1 MKNKYLI
8 YKEEIADLFD
18 MGNSYSAIAQILI
31 ERHGLDVTKDH
42 LRKSIK
48 EIVKYLIVDQE
59 IVKYNVRLAK
69 QKQAA
74 QDLNRIE
81 RKSFR
86 EHARLENALMLYNK
100 ELINLLTDQ
109 RSLKCKTRS
118 HEVSNHKA
126 AMIIHIA
133 DTHFNELVDV
143 EGNKYDFNVASKR
156 LAKFAYYA
164 KKYAEMHEVQ
174 NVLIA
179 ITGDLL
185 NSDRR
190 LDEKLSMASNRAKAT
205 FLGVHLL
212 KHFILDINEIANV
225 SVACVT
231 GNESRIVEEM
241 GWTDIVASDNYD
253 FTIFEMLKLLLPD
266 LTFIKGRALEVVVEV
281 ANQNVLL
288 IHGHQLG
295 RMDSN
300 QISKVISKY
309 ARKGTQIDFIICGH
323 LHETM
328 ITDTLARSSS
338 LVGANAY
345 SDNAL
350 NLYSRAAQNVYI
362 MLKDE
367 RQDIR
372 IDLQDTIGFQG
383 YDIDLELAAYNAKSI
398 EKTKQKETI
407 FKIII

>member
-18 MGNSYSAIAQILI
+18 MGNSYAQIAQILI

-48 EIVKYLIVDQE
+48 EIVKYLIVDKE

-74 QDLNRIE
+74 QDLNRIAN
-81 RKSFR
+81 KSFR
-86 EHARLENALMLYNK
+86 EYARLENALILYNK
-100 ELINLLTDQ
+100 ELIRLLGDN
-109 RSLKCKTRS
+109 SLNTKITKHKEDS
-118 HEVSNHKA
+118 KA
-126 AMIIHIA
+126 AMIVQIA
-133 DTHFNELVDV
+133 DTHFNELVDIDC
-143 EGNKYDFNVASKR
+143 NKYDFEVASKR
-156 LAKFAYYA
+156 LYKFAYYV
-164 KKYAEMHEVQ
+164 KKYAKFHNVKS
-174 NVLIA
+174 VLIA
-179 ITGDLL
+179 VTGDLL

-190 LDEKLSMASNRAKAT
+190 LDEKMSMATNRASAT

-212 KHFILDINEIANV
+212 KHFILDINKIANV

-231 GNESRIVEEM
+231 GNESRVVEEM

-253 FTIFEMLKLLLPD
+253 FTIFEMLRLLLPD
-266 LTFIKGRALEVVVEV
+266 LTFIKGKALEVVVNI

-295 RMDSN
+295 KMDSN
-300 QISKVISKY
+300 QIGKVISKY

-345 SDNAL
+345 SDNSL
-350 NLYSRAAQNVYI
+350 NLYSRAAQNIYI
-362 MLKDE
+362 MLDDG

-372 IDLQDTIGFQG
+372 IDLQETEGFEG
-383 YDIDLELAAYNAKSI
+383 YPIDLELASYNAKSLK
-398 EKTKQKETI
+398 KTHKKETV

>member
-18 MGNSYSAIAQILI
+18 MGNSYAQIAQILI

-48 EIVKYLIVDQE
+48 EIVKYLIVDKE

-74 QDLNRIE
+74 QDLNRIAN
-81 RKSFR
+81 KSFR
-86 EHARLENALMLYNK
+86 EYARLENALILYNK
-100 ELINLLTDQ
+100 ELIRLLGDN
-109 RSLKCKTRS
+109 SLKCNIT
-118 HEVSNHKA
+118 NHKVDNKA
-126 AMIIHIA
+126 AMIIQIA
-133 DTHFNELVDV
+133 DTHFNELVDI
-143 EGNKYDFNVASKR
+143 EGNKYDFEVASKR
-156 LAKFAYYA
+156 LHKFAHYA
-164 KKYAEMHEVQ
+164 KKYAKFHNVK

-179 ITGDLL
+179 VTGDLL

-190 LDEKLSMASNRAKAT
+190 LDEKMSMATNRASAT

-212 KHFILDINEIANV
+212 KHFILDINKIANV

-231 GNESRIVEEM
+231 GNESRVVEEM

-253 FTIFEMLKLLLPD
+253 FTIFEMLNLLLPD
-266 LTFIKGRALEVVVEV
+266 LTFIKGKALEVVVNI

-295 RMDSN
+295 KMCSN
-300 QISKVISKY
+300 SISKVISKY

-345 SDNAL
+345 SDNSL
-350 NLYSRAAQNVYI
+350 NLYSRAAQNIYI
-362 MLKDE
+362 MLDDG

-372 IDLQDTIGFQG
+372 IDLQETEGFEG
-383 YDIDLELAAYNAKSI
+383 YPIDLELASYNAKSLK
-398 EKTKQKETI
+398 KTHKKETV